1 MFKIQP
7 LAGIQGVVQHTGMS
21 TCELA
26 CSRVSPV
33 RTREGRLC
41 TIPVTTCAMAALF
54 IMPANALRMHAIRDH
69 GQLSMAALELQQP
82 QVNASQHFGHWFGH
96 WAQPAQGV
104 RATQLNCG
112 MKSQHACSSL
122 QQAIT
127 RSTKSEMR
135 LTMVCC
141 QHSWQHLPSPAD

>member
-69 GQLSMAALELQQP
+69 GQLSMAALHGVAATSGAAATSGERITT
-82 QVNASQHFGHWFGH
+82 F
-96 WAQPAQGV
+96 WALVWALG
-104 RATQLNCG
+104 
-112 MKSQHACSSL
+112 SACSGCQSYTIEL
-122 QQAIT
+122 WHEVTA
-127 RSTKSEMR
+127 R
-135 LTMVCC
+135 L
-141 QHSWQHLPSPAD
+141 